1 MNLQPGKGYNFA
13 SSSMGVTMDTSNPFP
28 DPDGSAGLN
37 QQFQCK
43 VESETTAGTTKFY
56 LKTRK
61 GVCNYT
67 WSQFP
72 FHPDPVSGFAFRTYE
87 KQARI
92 TDWAVYQNGKRT
104 AGTATDGEA
113 FEWMGADGKIEL
125 PTGASGASV
134 LVLISKIDWWDK
146 ELWLQD
152 YRLIDAE
159 KPFVSVVSTADTT
172 AIGTLTTQQG
182 NTAWA
187 GPAFYQSNT
196 PSTNWTVSYGPP
208 YPLLIGYTFKK
219 IAQLDW
225 NDTTNSWDVT
235 QYEIGPIDLPIQHFM
250 WPATF
255 EFASS
260 APTPSLYETYF
271 GTEFDNCLNYSWFEG
286 TWAITGYTMNPS
298 NWWYD
303 LVDA

>member
-28 DPDGSAGLN
+28 DPDGSAGFN

-61 GVCNYT
+61 GVVNYT

-72 FHPDPVSGFAFRTYE
+72 FNPDAINGNAFRTFE
-87 KQARI
+87 KEARM

-187 GPAFYQSNT
+187 GALFYDNSGT
-196 PSTNWTVSYGPP
+196 LTYGPP
-208 YPLLIGYTFKK
+208 YPITIGYTYKK

-235 QYEIGPIDLPIQHFM
+235 QYLVGPIDLPIQHFV
-250 WPATF
+250 WPAALDVGT
-255 EFASS
+255 
-260 APTPSLYETYF
+260 APSPSLYEYYF
-271 GTEFDNCLNYSWFEG
+271 GTEFDNCLNYSWFES
-286 TWAITGYTMNPS
+286 TWAIPDYTFNSS

-303 LVDA
+303 LVDS

>member
-1 MNLQPGKGYNFA
+1 MQLQPGKGYNFV
-13 SSSMGVTMDTSNPFP
+13 SSPSGVTLDTSNPFP
-28 DPDGSAGLN
+28 DPDGPSKSY
-37 QQFQCK
+37 QQFEC
-43 VESETTAGTTKFY
+43 VVVSETTAGTTKFY

-61 GVCNYT
+61 GVVNYT

-72 FHPDPVSGFAFRTYE
+72 FNPDPVNGNAFRTFE
-87 KQARI
+87 KQARM

-113 FEWMGADGKIEL
+113 FEWMAGDGKIEL

-159 KPFVSVVSTADTT
+159 KPFVSVVSSADTT

-187 GPAFYQSNT
+187 GPVFYENSGT
-196 PSTNWTVSYGPP
+196 ITYGPP
-208 YPLLIGYTFKK
+208 YPIYIGYTFKK

-235 QYEIGPIDLPIQHFM
+235 QYQLGPIDLPIQHFM
-250 WPATF
+250 WPATL
-255 EFASS
+255 ETGT
-260 APTPSLYETYF
+260 APSTSLYETYF

-286 TWAITGYTMNPS
+286 TWAIPDYTLNSS
-298 NWWYD
+298 NWWQD